1 MKTVQGQIFCNTTKL
16 VGKRPDVFYFD
27 NRTMQKVDENLCNCD
42 CNVDCDAI
50 TTKKMTP
57 L

>member
-27 NRTMQKVDENLCNCD
+27 NRTMQKVDENL
-42 CNVDCDAI
+42 AI
-50 TTKKMTP
+50 VIVMWTVMPSQLKR
-57 L
+57 